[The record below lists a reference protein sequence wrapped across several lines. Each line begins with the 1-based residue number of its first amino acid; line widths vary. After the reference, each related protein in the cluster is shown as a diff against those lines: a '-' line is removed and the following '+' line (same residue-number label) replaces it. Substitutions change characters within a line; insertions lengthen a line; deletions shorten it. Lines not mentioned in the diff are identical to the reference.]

1 MAIAAA
7 AVNQFQTVTQVVG
20 INTTEV
26 YQAPIGFVGIV
37 LLAQCTNSG
46 TETETFNLGFR
57 RENQPD
63 IELIKAIPIPPDES
77 ASLLNGKLVLE
88 TGDKLVTFG
97 STTTDLKF
105 VLSVLETTNI

>member
-7 AVNQFQTVTQVVG
+7 AVNQFQTVTQLVG

-26 YQAPIGFVGIV
+26 YEAPIGFVGIV
-37 LLAQCTNSG
+37 LLAQTTNIG
-46 TETETFNLGFR
+46 TETQTFSLGFR
-57 RENQPD
+57 RQDQDD
-63 IELIKAIPIPPDES
+63 IELIKSIPIPADES

-88 TGDKLVTFG
+88 TGDKLVTVG

>member
-7 AVNQFQTVTQVVG
+7 AVNQFQTVTQIVG

-26 YQAPIGFVGIV
+26 YEAPIGFVGIV
-37 LLAQCTNSG
+37 LLAQCTNTG

-57 RENQPD
+57 RENEND

-77 ASLLNGKLVLE
+77 ASLLN
-88 TGDKLVTFG
+88 
-97 STTTDLKF
+97 
-105 VLSVLETTNI
+105 